1 MPSVTLSVALSLP
14 VVPLEISGIEMN
26 GCWGGGQGT
35 ICWAGADDV
44 WAEGFLT
51 AVPFAFLAIP
61 ALPGVVAVC
70 PANGRQAIRN
80 MARAMHV
87 PRRQSSLRRK
97 RGLKNPSCFSSSELL

>member
-80 MARAMHV
+80 MARAMRSEEHT
-87 PRRQSSLRRK
+87 
-97 RGLKNPSCFSSSELL
+97 SELQSQSNL